1 MKLTVYDL
9 NNNPVS
15 EVEVSDSN
23 FAVDVRSHLH
33 HEAVRHYL
41 VGKRQGTHATL
52 NRRRVSG
59 STRKLYK
66 QKGVGRARHG
76 STNAPNFVGGGI
88 AFGPNPR
95 DYSYKLSKKFRRSA
109 LRSALS
115 EKLAQGGIKV
125 INAFEVAA
133 PKTKTA
139 LATLLKLGPDRA
151 LVVDLDNEK
160 LSLSVRNLERAKF
173 ADLTGVNVYTVLRYD
188 SVVITVQALKALD
201 GVLSK

>member
-9 NNNPVS
+9 KNNPVS

-23 FAVDVRSHLH
+23 FGAEVRGHLH

-41 VGKRQGTHATL
+41 VSKRQGTHATL

-59 STRKLYK
+59 STKKLYK

-76 STNAPNFVGGGI
+76 STNAPNFIGGGI

-115 EKLAQGGIKV
+115 EKVAQGGIKV
-125 INAFEVAA
+125 VSAFDLSA
-133 PKTKTA
+133 PKTKEA
-139 LATLLKLGPDRA
+139 LATLKALGTEKA
-151 LVVDLDNEK
+151 LVVDLENEK
-160 LSLSVRNLERAKF
+160 LSLSVRNLERAAF
-173 ADLTGVNVYTVLRYD
+173 ADLSGVNVYSVLRYD

-201 GVLSK
+201 GALSK

>member
-1 MKLTVYDL
+1 
-9 NNNPVS
+9 
-15 EVEVSDSN
+15 
-23 FAVDVRSHLH
+23 
-33 HEAVRHYL
+33 

-115 EKLAQGGIKV
+115 EKIAQGGVKV

-139 LATLLKLGPDRA
+139 LATLLKLGTDRA